1 MDPVSEIG
9 LDEYMNCVLVQS
21 AVRPAF
27 LIQPVDYRE
36 HTSNDPKTKRKL
48 DAIKLAFPELIISI
62 IHGEA
67 LVSKRAYVE
76 EDFKKNQDMGEALGY
91 PCAADYEYT
100 LTHKHE
106 PDVTIHINAIMTDGT
121 SLQILGNAC
130 KDDSKFAEFEALA
143 AAAETALKADP
154 RLTGKLASVLV
165 KKNVTVPVKYLLQK
179 LIDNRELNEDEEKNL
194 RNQIWN
200 MGWEDGNAMTDYKY
214 EFNNPVHRGILIT
227 LMTYVREDPM
237 EPFYPLTRHAEYHAH
252 LIKMRRWS
260 RELRRVLNESK
271 LVVAGGRRR
280 RTRRHK

>member
-21 AVRPAF
+21 DVRPAF

-36 HTSNDPKTKRKL
+36 INTSYPKTKRKL
-48 DAIKLAFPELIISI
+48 DAIKLTFPELIISI
-62 IHGEA
+62 INGEA
-67 LVSKRAYVE
+67 LISKRAYVE

-130 KDDSKFAEFEALA
+130 KDDSKFVEFEELA

-154 RLTGKLASVLV
+154 RLTGKLASVVV

-227 LMTYVREDPM
+227 LMTHVREDPM
-237 EPFYPLTRHAEYHAH
+237 EPFYPLHNRQEWIGVVTR
-252 LIKMRRWS
+252 MRRWS